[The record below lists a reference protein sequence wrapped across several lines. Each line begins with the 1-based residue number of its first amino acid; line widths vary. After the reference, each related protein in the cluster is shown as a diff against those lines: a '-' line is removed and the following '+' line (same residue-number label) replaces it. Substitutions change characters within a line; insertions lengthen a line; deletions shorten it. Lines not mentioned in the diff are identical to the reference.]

1 MPRCEHLQRLW
12 AHTWPA
18 HFPPPLPC
26 RAIVGG
32 GGGTTELAMC
42 ARLVKCVCC
51 ANKYECGL
59 IELKWRVARA
69 ARGAS
74 ASAFAFASTSAF
86 ALPPYCLHF
95 YTHVRP
101 SVKPRSKQD
110 WPYLSLPLP
119 AATAR
124 LMSAQIFA
132 QNRLAN

>member
-1 MPRCEHLQRLW
+1 MCHAASTCNDCGYTPGPL
-12 AHTWPA
+12 T
-18 HFPPPLPC
+18 PPSLPC
-26 RAIVGG
+26 RAIIGG
-32 GGGTTELAMC
+32 GGGGGVGTTELAMC

-74 ASAFAFASTSAF
+74 ASAFASAF
-86 ALPPYCLHF
+86 AFAPASALALPLYCLHF

-110 WPYLSLPLP
+110 WLYLSLLLLLLLP
-119 AATAR
+119 A
-124 LMSAQIFA
+124 
-132 QNRLAN
+132 

>member
-1 MPRCEHLQRLW
+1 MCHAASTCNDCGYTPG
-12 AHTWPA
+12 
-18 HFPPPLPC
+18 PLTSPSLHC
-26 RAIVGG
+26 RAIIGGGGG

-74 ASAFAFASTSAF
+74 ASAFAFAPTSAL
-86 ALPPYCLHF
+86 ALPLYCLHF

-110 WPYLSLPLP
+110 WLYLSLLLLLLLP
-119 AATAR
+119 A
-124 LMSAQIFA
+124 
-132 QNRLAN
+132 